1 MFIQRIAIV
10 KFNMIV
16 MTNLIDILSNF
27 VCYVV
32 NNFEIFD
39 VAKEMMQHQFCFA
52 IIVEIFIV
60 LVFRKNI
67 DNDLVASKFEIFDSN
82 ISFVISNKLIQNHVI
97 FTLSNTIFLQFDIR
111 KFKRFS
117 LFQLTTIKR
126 NDASLFM
133 KRTKIQ
139 RFYNFKRLS
148 KIQIEKNMTNFFCRS
163 ISFND
168 DFIQN
173 FRNVIDQKIF
183 DVEFDCVQQDS
194 IDFDELLKLLF
205 LFDDVFD
212 EISDNKDNVIAK
224 EDVDVDVSTNDENE
238 HVFVEQEVVS
248 NRLKHEMFD
257 VKLVFKRKLCEM
269 FLRKVKSANQIV
281 DVIIFSSSQ
290 TILKSAFDVTLI
302 SIQRFRQLTHCV

>member
-1 MFIQRIAIV
+1 MFTQRIAIV

-16 MTNLIDILSNF
+16 MTNLLNILSNI
-27 VCYVV
+27 VCHVV
-32 NNFEIFD
+32 NNLETFN
-39 VAKEMMQHQFCFA
+39 VSKEMMQHQFCFA
-52 IIVEIFIV
+52 IVVEILFV
-60 LVFRKNI
+60 LVFKKDI
-67 DNDLVASKFEIFDSN
+67 DNDLVASKLEILDSN
-82 ISFVISNKLIQNHVI
+82 ISSVISNKLIQNHVI
-97 FTLSNTIFLQFDIR
+97 FTLSNTIFFQFNVR
-111 KFKRFS
+111 KFKRFFLS
-117 LFQLTTIKR
+117 QFTTIKR
-126 NDASLFM
+126 NDASLLM
-133 KRTKIQ
+133 KKTKIQ

-148 KIQIEKNMTNFFCRS
+148 KIQIEKNMTNFLCRS

-168 DFIQN
+168 DFVQN
-173 FRNVIDQKIF
+173 LRNVIDQRIF
-183 DVEFDCVQQDS
+183 DVEFDRVQQNS
-194 IDFDELLKLLF
+194 TDFDELLKLLL